1 MKKLFAFILV
11 VVTLSCNTNPRDNI
25 QQTGSFGNA
34 VSSTST
40 QSVAEVVMQVA
51 QHNLAGVVTVKGTI
65 ADYCKGEGCWLT
77 LENKNGQPL
86 FVEVENNAF
95 VLPNN
100 IAGKLAD
107 VQGVISFD
115 TAQDGSI
122 TPKILANGIT
132 ISNK

>member
-1 MKKLFAFILV
+1 MKKLFALFLIA
-11 VVTLSCNTNPRDNI
+11 TILSCNTNPRDNF
-25 QQTGSFGNA
+25 QQTGSFGNF
-34 VSSTST
+34 VNSDSS
-40 QSVAEVVMQVA
+40 QSVAQVMDLITKHTPTA
-51 QHNLAGVVTVKGTI
+51 TLTVKGTI

-77 LENKNGQPL
+77 LENHQGQPL

-100 IAGKLAD
+100 ITGKLAD
-107 VQGVISFD
+107 VQGRISFD

-122 TPKILANGIT
+122 TPKIVANGIV